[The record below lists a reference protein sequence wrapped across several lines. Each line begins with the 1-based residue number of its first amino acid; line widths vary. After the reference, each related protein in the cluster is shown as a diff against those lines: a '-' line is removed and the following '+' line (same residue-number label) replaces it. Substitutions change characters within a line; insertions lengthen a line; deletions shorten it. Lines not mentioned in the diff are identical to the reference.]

1 MVFNAI
7 IEKDEHGYFAK
18 IPELYG
24 CVSQGETY
32 EEALQNIREALE
44 LYLETLSEQE
54 RKELAKRQIISV
66 TPIEVELSA

>member
-18 IPELYG
+18 IPELDG

-44 LYLETLSEQE
+44 LYLETLSEEE

-66 TPIEVELSA
+66 TPIEVSA